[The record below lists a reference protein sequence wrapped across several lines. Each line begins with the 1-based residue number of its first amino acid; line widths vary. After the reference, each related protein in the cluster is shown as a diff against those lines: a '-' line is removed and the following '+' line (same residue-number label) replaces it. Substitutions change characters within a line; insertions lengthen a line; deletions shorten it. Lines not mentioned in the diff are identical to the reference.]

1 MEAINRL
8 FAPEF
13 RNRLDA
19 TISFGHLPKEVVQK
33 VVDKFVLQLE
43 AQLADRNV
51 TIELTDEAREW
62 LIEHG
67 YDEAMGARPMA
78 RLIQSTIKTPLAD
91 DVLFGR
97 LKNGGAVRVTVTKA
111 DGGKESLGFEYPEG
125 PITPKPEKDVTEA
138 AKKHVK
144 RKPRLYP
151 KKPAKPKGPGGGS
164 PCGGN
169 RRAPTQLFGPVS

>member
-1 MEAINRL
+1 M
-8 FAPEF
+8 
-13 RNRLDA
+13 
-19 TISFGHLPKEVVQK
+19 
-33 VVDKFVLQLE
+33 VDKFVLQLE

-51 TIELTDEAREW
+51 TIELADEARDW

-97 LKNGGAVRVTVTKA
+97 LKNGGAVRVVVKTGE
-111 DGGKESLGFEYPEG
+111 DGKDSLGFEYPEG

-138 AKKHVK
+138 AKKRAK
-144 RKPRLYP
+144 RKPRP
-151 KKPAKPKGPGGGS
+151 VRQEAAQAEGP
-164 PCGGN
+164 
-169 RRAPTQLFGPVS
+169 RRP